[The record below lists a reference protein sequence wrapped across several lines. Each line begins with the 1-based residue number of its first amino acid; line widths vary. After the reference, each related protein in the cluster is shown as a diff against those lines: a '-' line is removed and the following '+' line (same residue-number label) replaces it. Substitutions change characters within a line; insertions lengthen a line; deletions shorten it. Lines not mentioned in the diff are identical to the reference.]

1 MTGFVKNTVAKRLEG
16 DRPSVM
22 RALLVAIMVGIGAA
36 VLAYKLMRMRS

>member
-16 DRPSVM
+16 DRPSVV
-22 RALLVAIMVGIGAA
+22 RALLVAIVVGTGAA

>member
-1 MTGFVKNTVAKRLEG
+1 MAGFVKNTVAKRLQG

-22 RALLVAIMVGIGAA
+22 RALLVAIVVSIAAA